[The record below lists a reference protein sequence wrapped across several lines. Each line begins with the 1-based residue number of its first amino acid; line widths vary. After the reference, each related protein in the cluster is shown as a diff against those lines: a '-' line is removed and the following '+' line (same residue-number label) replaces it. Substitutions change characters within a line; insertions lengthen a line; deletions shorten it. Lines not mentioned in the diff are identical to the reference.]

1 MPAHY
6 LQSFTDSWTGQKWR
20 QSLPDLPVETL
31 AFLFTDMEGS
41 AKLWEQQPKA
51 MPAVLTLHEAIL
63 RRAIETNAGRIFKT
77 VGDACYAVFRSASEA
92 FAAGLAIQRAL
103 YVQDWGQVE
112 PVRVR
117 MALHIGPAEKRND
130 DYFGLTL
137 NRVDRLVQIGH
148 GGQTLLSEVMA
159 EQMRNVLPGDVEL
172 RDLGKH
178 QLRDMAIP
186 ERIFQV
192 VTPDLPSDFPPL
204 RAMGMCPT
212 NLPAQLTS
220 FIGREEEIASV
231 CSLLRRADVRQVT
244 LSGAGGTGKTR
255 LGLQVA
261 AQLLNEFQDGV
272 FFISLAAISTV
283 GLVAFTIAEALGVK
297 EIAGQ
302 PILETLE
309 DYLRSK
315 HILLVLDNFEQ
326 VITAAPVVT
335 RLLAVAPQLKVLVTS
350 REVLLIYGEHDFP
363 VLPLALPDL
372 DRLPPQ
378 SDAFVSA
385 LSEYAAVKLFVERAQ
400 AAQAGFRLVDENAR
414 MVAEICARLDGLP
427 LAIELAAAY
436 CRTLSPQAILARLT
450 GAVGPSSL
458 RMLTGSLR
466 DLPARQRTLRGA
478 IDWSYNLLDV
488 GEKKLFTRLAVFTG
502 GCTPEAV
509 EVVCNIGGDLSMDV
523 LDGLTSLVNKSMLQP
538 ATGIKGEPR
547 FTLLE
552 TIREYALE
560 RLEASGEARLLRQ
573 YHAGYYLNLAGRA
586 EPELRAGPQ
595 QVAWLD
601 RLEQEHGNL
610 RAALTWSLERGEG
623 EIALLLSSALWRFWY
638 WHSHLSEGSHWLDL
652 ALDATR
658 NDKQMATIRV
668 RVLNG
673 AGNLASARG
682 DYERARALL
691 EEGLAL
697 GREPG
702 TASKV
707 DLAPLLNTLGTVTV
721 NQGDY
726 QQAKIFYE
734 ECLALQRE
742 QDDRVGI
749 AHVLNNLGVV
759 VSNQGNYQQ
768 AQTFLEE
775 SLARFQELEIKWGI
789 AYALGNLGR
798 AALCLGDYAR
808 ATTQI
813 EESLALC
820 QELGDRDGVAECFA
834 RLGGVAAAQGDAE
847 RAASLYRKGLSLYQ
861 QVGDKPGVAEC
872 LKELAKVMRMLGQ
885 PGRAARLFGAAEAL
899 REAIKGFLLP
909 DERASYGRSIAEVC
923 AQLGE
928 VAFATA
934 WAEGRAMTLEQAVLF
949 ALDRPTPAKVE

>member
-1 MPAHY
+1 
-6 LQSFTDSWTGQKWR
+6 
-20 QSLPDLPVETL
+20 LPDLPVETL
-31 AFLFTDMEGS
+31 TFLFTDMEGS
-41 AKLWEQQPKA
+41 AKLWEQHPKA

-63 RRAIETNAGRIFKT
+63 RRVIETNGGQIFKT
-77 VGDACYAVFRSASEA
+77 VGDACYAVFRTAPEA

-103 YVQDWGQVE
+103 HAQDWGKVE
-112 PVRVR
+112 RVRVR

-137 NRVDRLVQIGH
+137 NRVDRLVHIGH
-148 GGQTLLSEVMA
+148 GGQTLLSEAMA
-159 EQMRNVLPGDVEL
+159 EQVRDIFPGDIEL

-178 QLRDMAIP
+178 QLRDMTIP

-192 VTPDLPSDFPPL
+192 VTSDLPSDFPPL
-204 RAMGMCPT
+204 RAIGMCPT

-231 CSLLRRADVRQVT
+231 CSLLRRADVRLVT
-244 LSGAGGTGKTR
+244 LSGPGGTGKTR

-261 AQLLNEFQDGV
+261 AQLLNEFEDGV
-272 FFISLAAISTV
+272 FFVSLAAISTV
-283 GLVAFTIAEALGVK
+283 GLVAFTIAEAFGVK
-297 EIAGQ
+297 EVAGQ

-309 DYLRSK
+309 DYLRPRQ
-315 HILLVLDNFEQ
+315 ILLVLDNFEQ

-335 RLLAVAPQLKVLVTS
+335 ELLTAAPQLKVLVTS
-350 REVLLIYGEHDFP
+350 REVLLIYGEHEFP
-363 VLPLALPDL
+363 VLPFTLPDL

-378 SDAFVSA
+378 SDVFVSV
-385 LSEYAAVKLFVERAQ
+385 LSKYAAVKLFVERAQ
-400 AAQAGFRLVDENAR
+400 AARPDFYLVDENAR
-414 MVAEICARLDGLP
+414 TVAEICARLDGLP
-427 LAIELAAAY
+427 LAIELAAA
-436 CRTLSPQAILARLT
+436 CSRTFSPQAILARLT

-478 IDWSYNLLDV
+478 IDWSYNLLDM
-488 GEKKLFTRLAVFTG
+488 GEKKLFTRLAVFVG
-502 GCTPEAV
+502 GCTTEAV

-538 ATGIKGEPR
+538 AMKIEGEPR
-547 FTLLE
+547 FTMLE

-573 YHAGYYLNLAGRA
+573 YHAGYYLTLAGRA

-652 ALDATR
+652 ALTATR
-658 NDKQMATIRV
+658 HYKQMPTVRV

-682 DYERARALL
+682 DYEHAKALL

-697 GREPG
+697 GREQG
-702 TASKV
+702 MASKA

-726 QQAKIFYE
+726 QQARMFYE

-742 QDDRVGI
+742 REDQVGI

-759 VSNQGNYQQ
+759 VSNQGDYKQ

-775 SLARFQELEIKWGI
+775 SLARFRELGIKWGI
-789 AYALGNLGR
+789 AYTLGNLGR
-798 AALCLGDYAR
+798 AALCLGDYAQ

-820 QELGDRDGVAECFA
+820 QELGDRDGVAECLA
-834 RLGGVAAAQGDAE
+834 RLGGVAAAQSDAE
-847 RAASLYRKGLSLYQ
+847 RAVALYRESLSLYQ

-872 LKELAKVMRMLGQ
+872 LKELAKVMGMLGQ
-885 PGRAARLFGAAEAL
+885 PVRAVRLFGAAEAL
-899 REAIKGFLLP
+899 REALKSSLLP
-909 DERASYGRSIAEVC
+909 DERISYERSIAEAC
-923 AQLGE
+923 AQLDE
-928 VAFATA
+928 ATFAAA
-934 WAEGRAMTLEQAVLF
+934 WAEGRAMTLEQAVIF
-949 ALDRPTPAKVE
+949 ALDRQNLAKVV

>member
-1 MPAHY
+1 M
-6 LQSFTDSWTGQKWR
+6 
-20 QSLPDLPVETL
+20 PDLPVETL
-31 AFLFTDMEGS
+31 TFLFTDMEGS
-41 AKLWEQQPKA
+41 AKLWEQHPKA

-63 RRAIETNAGRIFKT
+63 RRVIETNGGQIFKT
-77 VGDACYAVFRSASEA
+77 VGDACYAVFRTAPEA

-103 YVQDWGQVE
+103 HAQDWGKVE
-112 PVRVR
+112 RVRVR

-137 NRVDRLVQIGH
+137 NRVDRLVHIGH
-148 GGQTLLSEVMA
+148 GGQTLLSEAMA
-159 EQMRNVLPGDVEL
+159 EQVRDIFPGDIEL

-178 QLRDMAIP
+178 QLRDMTIP

-192 VTPDLPSDFPPL
+192 VTSDLPSDFPPL
-204 RAMGMCPT
+204 RAIGMCPT

-220 FIGREEEIASV
+220 FIGREEEIASA
-231 CSLLRRADVRQVT
+231 CSLLRRADVRLVT
-244 LSGAGGTGKTR
+244 LSGPGGTGKTR

-261 AQLLNEFQDGV
+261 AQLLNEFEDGA
-272 FFISLAAISTV
+272 FFVSLAAISTI

-297 EIAGQ
+297 EVAGQ
-302 PILETLE
+302 PILKTLE
-309 DYLRSK
+309 DYLRPRQ
-315 HILLVLDNFEQ
+315 ILLVLDNFEQ

-335 RLLAVAPQLKVLVTS
+335 ELLTAAPQLKVLVTS
-350 REVLLIYGEHDFP
+350 REVLLIYGEHEFP
-363 VLPLALPDL
+363 VLPFALPDL
-372 DRLPPQ
+372 DRLSPQ
-378 SDAFVSA
+378 SDVFVSV

-400 AAQAGFRLVDENAR
+400 AAQPDFCLVGENAR
-414 MVAEICARLDGLP
+414 TVAEICARLDGLP
-427 LAIELAAAY
+427 LAIELAAA
-436 CRTLSPQAILARLT
+436 CSRTFSPQAILARLT

-466 DLPARQRTLRGA
+466 DLPTRQRTLRGA
-478 IDWSYNLLDV
+478 IDWSYNLLDM
-488 GEKKLFTRLAVFTG
+488 GEKKLFTRLAVFVG
-502 GCTPEAV
+502 GCTTEAV

-538 ATGIKGEPR
+538 ATGIEGEPR
-547 FTLLE
+547 FTMLE

-560 RLEASGEARLLRQ
+560 RLEASGETRLLRQ
-573 YHAGYYLNLAGRA
+573 YHAGYYLTLAGRA

-652 ALDATR
+652 ALAVTR
-658 NDKQMATIRV
+658 SDKQMATVRV

-682 DYERARALL
+682 DYEHARALL

-697 GREPG
+697 GRELG
-702 TASKV
+702 MASKA

-726 QQAKIFYE
+726 QQAKIFYK

-742 QDDRVGI
+742 REDQVGI

-759 VSNQGNYQQ
+759 VSNQGDYQQ
-768 AQTFLEE
+768 AQAFLEE
-775 SLARFQELEIKWGI
+775 SLARFQELGIKWGI

-798 AALCLGDYAR
+798 AALCLGDFSR

-820 QELGDRDGVAECFA
+820 QELGDRDGVAECLA
-834 RLGGVAAAQGDAE
+834 RLGGVAAAQSDAE
-847 RAASLYRKGLSLYQ
+847 RAAALYREGLSLYQ

-872 LKELAKVMRMLGQ
+872 LKELAKVMEMLGQ
-885 PGRAARLFGAAEAL
+885 PVRAARLFGAAEAL

-909 DERASYGRSIAEVC
+909 DERAGYERSIAEVR
-923 AQLGE
+923 ARLDE
-928 VAFATA
+928 ATFAAA
-934 WAEGRAMTLEQAVLF
+934 WAEGRAMTLEQAVIF
-949 ALDRPTPAKVE
+949 ALDRQNLAKVV

>member
-1 MPAHY
+1 
-6 LQSFTDSWTGQKWR
+6 
-20 QSLPDLPVETL
+20 LPDLPIETL
-31 AFLFTDMEGS
+31 TFLFTDMEGS
-41 AKLWEQQPKA
+41 AKLWEQHADA
-51 MPAVLTLHEAIL
+51 MPAVLTLHEVIL
-63 RRAIETNAGRIFKT
+63 RHAIEANGGQIFKT
-77 VGDACYAVFRSASEA
+77 VGDACYAVFRSAPAA

-103 YVQDWGQVE
+103 YAQDWGKVE
-112 PVRVR
+112 RVRVR
-117 MALHIGPAEKRND
+117 MALHIGPAEKRTD

-137 NRVDRLVQIGH
+137 NRVDRLVHLGH
-148 GGQTLLSEVMA
+148 GGQTLLSEAMA
-159 EQMRNVLPGDVEL
+159 EQVRDVLPGDVEL

-192 VTPDLPSDFPPL
+192 VAPELPSDFPPL
-204 RAMGMCPT
+204 RAIGMCPT

-231 CSLLRRADVRQVT
+231 CSLLRRADVRLLT
-244 LSGAGGTGKTR
+244 LSGSGGTGKTR

-261 AQLLNEFQDGV
+261 AQLLNEFGDGV
-272 FFISLAAISTV
+272 FFVSLAAISTV
-283 GLVAFTIAEALGVK
+283 GLVAFTIAQTLGVK
-297 EIAGQ
+297 EVAGQ
-302 PILETLE
+302 PILETLK
-309 DYLRSK
+309 DYLRPRQ
-315 HILLVLDNFEQ
+315 ILLILDNFEQ
-326 VITAAPVVT
+326 VITAAPMVT
-335 RLLAVAPQLKVLVTS
+335 ELLAVASRLKVLVTS
-350 REVLLIYGEHDFP
+350 REVFLIYGEHEFP
-363 VLPLALPDL
+363 VLPFVLPDL
-372 DRLPPQ
+372 DRLPLQ
-378 SDAFVSA
+378 EDAFVPV
-385 LSEYAAVKLFVERAQ
+385 LSEYAAVQLFVERAQ
-400 AAQAGFRLVDENAR
+400 AVQPDFRLDGENAR
-414 MVAEICARLDGLP
+414 TVAEICARLDGLP
-427 LAIELAAAY
+427 LAIELAAAC
-436 CRTLSPQAILARLT
+436 CRSFSPQAILARLT

-478 IDWSYNLLDV
+478 IDWSYNLLDI
-488 GEKKLFTRLAVFTG
+488 GEKKLFARLAVFVG
-502 GCTPEAV
+502 GGTTEAV

-523 LDGLTSLVNKSMLQP
+523 LDGLTSLVNKSMLQS
-538 ATGIKGEPR
+538 AHGIEGEPR
-547 FTLLE
+547 FTMLE

-573 YHAGYYLNLAGRA
+573 YHAGYYLTLAGRA

-638 WHSHLSEGSHWLDL
+638 WHSHLSEGSHWLGL
-652 ALDATR
+652 ALAATR
-658 NDKQMATIRV
+658 SDKEMATVRV

-682 DYERARALL
+682 DYEQARALL

-697 GREPG
+697 GREQG
-702 TASKV
+702 MASKA

-726 QQAKIFYE
+726 QRAQMFYE

-742 QDDRVGI
+742 WGDQVGI

-759 VSNQGNYQQ
+759 VSNQGDYEQ

-775 SLARFQELEIKWGI
+775 SLARFRELGIKWGI

-820 QELGDRDGVAECFA
+820 QELGDRDGVAECLA
-834 RLGGVAAAQGDAE
+834 RLGGVAAAQSDAE
-847 RAASLYRKGLSLYQ
+847 RAVALYRESLSLYQ

-872 LKELAKVMRMLGQ
+872 LKELAKVTGKLGQ
-885 PGRAARLFGAAEAL
+885 PVHAVRLFGAAEAL
-899 REAIKGFLLP
+899 REALKGSLLP
-909 DERASYGRSIAEVC
+909 DERISYERSVAE
-923 AQLGE
+923 ARARLDE
-928 VAFATA
+928 TTFAAA
-934 WAEGRAMTLEQAVLF
+934 WAEGRAMTLEQAILF
-949 ALDRPTPAKVE
+949 ALDRQNLTKVV